1 MASQNTPPLVVH
13 LLYRLDVGGLE
24 TLLIDC
30 INRMPAERYRHA
42 VICLTDYT
50 AFAQKI
56 TRPGV
61 EIYSLHKAP
70 GLSPGTHVALWKLL
84 RKLRPSV
91 LHTYNLA
98 AIEYHFLAALAG
110 VPLRIHAEH
119 GRDASDPDGTNKK
132 HNTLRRWL
140 RPLIHRFVPVSADLQ
155 GWLKSVIGV
164 PERKNTLVPN
174 GVDTDH
180 FAPAP
185 AGVGVIKGRHFPRSC
200 FVIGTVGRVQ
210 DVKNH
215 RGLVQA
221 FIRLREKLPTHRER
235 LRLVIIGDGPCLPAV
250 RQQVADAGLDDLVWL
265 PGARSDIRDVMRT
278 FSVFA
283 LSSIAEGTP
292 VTILE
297 AMATGLPIVA
307 TRVGGIPEV
316 VQHGRTG
323 MLAPASDADAL
334 ADALAFYVEQPAL
347 LAEHGLASRRTAEA
361 RFSIDATVAAYLD
374 LYDGHARFTNKLSEP
389 V

>member
-1 MASQNTPPLVVH
+1 MKSTPLVVH

-30 INRMPAERYRHA
+30 INRMPPERYRHA

-50 AFAQKI
+50 EFAQKI
-56 TRPGV
+56 TQPGV
-61 EIYSLHKAP
+61 QIFSLHKKP
-70 GLSPGTHVALWKLL
+70 GLSLGTHFALWKLL
-84 RKLRPSV
+84 RRLHPSV

-119 GRDASDPDGTNKK
+119 GRDASDPDGTNRK

-155 GWLKSVIGV
+155 GWLRTVIGV
-164 PERKNTLVPN
+164 AERKNTLVPN
-174 GVDTDH
+174 GVDTTMYS
-180 FAPAP
+180 PAP
-185 AGVGVIKGRHFPRSC
+185 AKGRHFPPYC

-215 RGLVQA
+215 RGLVEA
-221 FIRLREKLPTHRER
+221 FILLREKLPAQRER
-235 LRLVIIGDGPCLPAV
+235 LRLVIVGDGACLGAV
-250 RQQVADAGLDDLVWL
+250 RQQVADAGLNEFVWL
-265 PGARSDIRDVMRT
+265 PGASADIRNIMRT
-278 FSVFA
+278 FSIFA

-297 AMATGLPIVA
+297 AMSTGLPIVA

-323 MLAPASDADAL
+323 MLAPAGDNAAL
-334 ADALAFYVEQPAL
+334 ADALAFYVEHPTL
-347 LAEHGLASRRTAEA
+347 LVEHGVAARRTAEA
-361 RFSIDATVAAYLD
+361 RFSIDATVAAYLN
-374 LYDGHARFTNKLSEP
+374 LYDGHSRIKNKLSEP
-389 V
+389 I